1 MWNIETEKNMASYL
15 NAIYI
20 YKNWISFLKMINVI
34 AVLNFNN
41 RKKMEIL
48 MNYIFYISIMV
59 SKT

>member
-41 RKKMEIL
+41 RKKNGDSNEL
-48 MNYIFYISIMV
+48 YFLYLYHG
-59 SKT
+59 